1 MGRSLLTG
9 AAGRIASVAAV
20 SSSLL
25 VAALVAIAL
34 YALFV
39 AGLALAGRGPEAR
52 ALARLVPDCLVLAR
66 GLLGDREVPR
76 RCKVALAGLVVYLAS
91 PIDLVPDFLPVIGV
105 LDDAIL
111 VALTLRWI
119 VRVAGADRIGRHWRG
134 SARGLELVLR
144 VAYRPGG

>member
-1 MGRSLLTG
+1 MGAGGR
-9 AAGRIASVAAV
+9 AATVAAV
-20 SSSLL
+20 SSSLI
-25 VAALVAIAL
+25 VAALVAIGL

-66 GLLGDREVPR
+66 GLLGDSELPA
-76 RCKVALAGLVVYLAS
+76 RCKVALVALVAYLVS
-91 PIDLVPDFLPVIGV
+91 PIDLVPDFLPVIGL
-105 LDDAIL
+105 LDDAI
-111 VALTLRWI
+111 VVVLTLRWI
-119 VRVAGADRIGRHWRG
+119 VRVAGPERVCRHWRG

>member
-1 MGRSLLTG
+1 MSRG
-9 AAGRIASVAAV
+9 ALPCRAV
-20 SSSLL
+20 DSPLL
-25 VAALVAIAL
+25 VAALVAIGL

-66 GLLGDREVPR
+66 GLLGDREVPG
-76 RCKVALAGLVVYLAS
+76 RCKLALVALVVYLAS

-105 LDDAIL
+105 LDDAIV
-111 VALTLRWI
+111 VALVLRWI
-119 VRVAGADRIGRHWRG
+119 VRTAGPERVRRHWRG
-134 SARGLELVLR
+134 TARGLELVLR

>member
-1 MGRSLLTG
+1 MSRG
-9 AAGRIASVAAV
+9 ALPCRAV
-20 SSSLL
+20 DSPLL
-25 VAALVAIAL
+25 VAALVAIGL

-66 GLLGDREVPR
+66 GLLGDREVPG
-76 RCKVALAGLVVYLAS
+76 RCKLALVALVAYLVS

-105 LDDAIL
+105 LDDAIV
-111 VALTLRWI
+111 VALVLRWI
-119 VRVAGADRIGRHWRG
+119 VRTAGPERVRRHWRG
-134 SARGLELVLR
+134 TARGLELVLR

>member
-1 MGRSLLTG
+1 VDSP
-9 AAGRIASVAAV
+9 
-20 SSSLL
+20 LL
-25 VAALVAIAL
+25 VAALVAIGL
-34 YALFV
+34 YALFL

-66 GLLGDREVPR
+66 GLLGDREMPT
-76 RCKVALAGLVVYLAS
+76 RCKVALGLLVVYLAS

-111 VALTLRWI
+111 VALVLRWI
-119 VRVAGADRIGRHWRG
+119 VREAGPEGVRRHWRG
-134 SARGLELVLR
+134 TPRGLELVLR

>member
-1 MGRSLLTG
+1 MARAYSCT
-9 AAGRIASVAAV
+9 IATVEAV
-20 SSSLL
+20 DSPLL
-25 VAALVAIAL
+25 VAALVAIGL
-34 YALFV
+34 YALFL

-66 GLLGDREVPR
+66 GLLGDPEVPR
-76 RCKVALAGLVVYLAS
+76 RCKLALGGLVLYLAS

-111 VALTLRWI
+111 VVLVLRWLVREAGA
-119 VRVAGADRIGRHWRG
+119 VRVRRHWRG
-134 SARGLELVLR
+134 TPRGLELVLR

>member
-1 MGRSLLTG
+1 MD
-9 AAGRIASVAAV
+9 
-20 SSSLL
+20 SSLL
-25 VAALVAIAL
+25 VAALVAIGL
-34 YALFV
+34 YALFL
-39 AGLALAGRGPEAR
+39 AGLFVAGRGSEAR

-66 GLLGDREVPR
+66 GLLGDREVPG
-76 RCKVALAGLVVYLAS
+76 RCKLALVGLVAYLAS

-119 VRVAGADRIGRHWRG
+119 VRVAGAERIGHHWRG

>member
-1 MGRSLLTG
+1 MGRSLPTGTAGG
-9 AAGRIASVAAV
+9 AATVAAV
-20 SSSLL
+20 SSPVL
-25 VAALVAIAL
+25 VAAIVAIAL

-76 RCKVALAGLVVYLAS
+76 RCKLALAGLVVYLAS

-105 LDDAIL
+105 LDDAI
-111 VALTLRWI
+111 VVVLTLRWI
-119 VRVAGADRIGRHWRG
+119 MRVAGPERVRRHWRG
-134 SARGLELVLR
+134 TPRGLELVLR

>member
-9 AAGRIASVAAV
+9 AASGAATV
-20 SSSLL
+20 TAVNSPVI

-66 GLLGDREVPR
+66 GLLGDREVPG
-76 RCKVALAGLVVYLAS
+76 RCKLALAGLVIYLAS

-119 VRVAGADRIGRHWRG
+119 VRVAGPERIGRHWRG

>member
-1 MGRSLLTG
+1 
-9 AAGRIASVAAV
+9 VAAV
-20 SSSLL
+20 TSPVL

-52 ALARLVPDCLVLAR
+52 AVARLVPDCLVLAR
-66 GLLGDREVPR
+66 GLLGDREVPG
-76 RCKVALAGLVVYLAS
+76 RCKLALAGLVVYLAS

-111 VALTLRWI
+111 VVLTLRWI
-119 VRVAGADRIGRHWRG
+119 VRVAGAERIGRHWRG
-134 SARGLELVLR
+134 TSRGLELVLR
-144 VAYRPGG
+144 AAYRPGG